1 LLSKL
6 AKLTT
11 KLIDGGLR
19 NTLKKS
25 LELISIGLAIVVNS
39 LGSILTAE
47 VTFHG
52 TICGANK
59 AADPVRRIRAIS
71 PARI

>member
-11 KLIDGGLR
+11 KLIDGSLR
-19 NTLKKS
+19 NALKKS
-25 LELISIGLAIVVNS
+25 LELISIAFAIDVNS

-52 TICGANK
+52 TICGAIK